1 MKLLI
6 LFTITLFFTYAAEN
20 IKSLQFSGVS
30 STYKEKKIFIE
41 RLSHP
46 KCLDVGISPEHI
58 FGGNLAG
65 KEVPQECQKSFVTTL
80 GVVQPITLGR
90 GIQTVGELEVLK
102 FLKLLSISPEVYAIV
117 DSRKE
122 SWYKEIT
129 IPHAI
134 NIPYTDIAYD
144 AHFPEDFK
152 KNLSLLNVEVTKNGR
167 LNFSKAKKIIL
178 FCNGSWCSQSASGIE
193 ELVKLGYPT
202 SKLFWYRGGL
212 QDWIGLG
219 FTTIKPEED
228 KKE

>member
-1 MKLLI
+1 MKLIII
-6 LFTITLFFTYAAEN
+6 LSLLLSFIDSKEN
-20 IKSLQFSGVS
+20 IQSLQFSGVS

-46 KCLDVGISPEHI
+46 RCLNVGITPEHI
-58 FGGNLAG
+58 FGGDLAG
-65 KEVPQECQKSFVTTL
+65 KDVPKECQKSFVTTL
-80 GVVQPITLGR
+80 GIVQPITLGK

-102 FLKLLSISPEVYAIV
+102 FLKLLDISPEEYAIV

-122 SWYKEIT
+122 TWYKEIT

-144 AHFPEDFK
+144 EHFPGDFK
-152 KNLSLLNVEVTKNGR
+152 KNLSLLNVSIDEDK

-178 FCNGSWCSQSASGIE
+178 FCNGSWCAQSARAIE
-193 ELVKLGYPT
+193 ELIKLGYPAD
-202 SKLFWYRGGL
+202 KLFWYRGGL

-219 FTTIKPEED
+219 FTTIKP
-228 KKE
+228 